1 MVRDIARILT
11 PEHVPFVYT
20 PSQLRRLTGG

>member
-11 PEHVPFVYT
+11 PEHVPFVYKASSE
-20 PSQLRRLTGG
+20 PSEP